1 MRKAWKE
8 LDLEGGGL
16 QTLNAK
22 LASEMRRRPAAYMAW
37 VLFPLG
43 LHRFYLR
50 EPLGGAGFLALS
62 ALAIAL
68 ALFAPALWWLAPVL
82 VGVLWAVVD
91 LFWIDRRVTTYNKE
105 LRKQLF
111 LRKGQRPPK
120 DYRGRYTSDE
130 DARREL
136 EEYQAIKER
145 ERAGHPAPDE
155 ADANDRNRDIGGRDR
170 MPSFNE
176 QEAMLREMQRNR
188 PKRDSGEQ

>member
-1 MRKAWKE
+1 MRKAWKD

-22 LASEMRRRPAAYMAW
+22 LASEMRSRPAAYVAW

-62 ALAIAL
+62 ALAIVF
-68 ALFAPALWWLAPVL
+68 ALFAPALWWLVPAL
-82 VGVLWAVVD
+82 GALLWAGID
-91 LFWIDRRVTTYNKE
+91 LVWIDRRVTTYNKE

-111 LRKGQRPPK
+111 LRKGQRPPQ

-136 EEYQAIKER
+136 QEYQAIKER
-145 ERAGHPAPDE
+145 ERAGHPAAGAQDTGS
-155 ADANDRNRDIGGRDR
+155 DSGGRSR
-170 MPSFNE
+170 LPSFNE

-188 PKRDSGEQ
+188 GQQDRGEQ